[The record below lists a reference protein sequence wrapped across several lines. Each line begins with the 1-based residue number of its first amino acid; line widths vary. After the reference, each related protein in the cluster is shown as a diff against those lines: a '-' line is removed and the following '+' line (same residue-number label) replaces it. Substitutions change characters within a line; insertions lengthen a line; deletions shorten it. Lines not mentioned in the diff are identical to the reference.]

1 MAHGT
6 GPLHNSVLEV
16 ALEVLLFLE
25 VTVKLSTASS
35 LKVRVRPLFTP
46 GETEVH
52 VGEELVKVSD
62 CRGGCTNPIA
72 QPLTPCTPIPNRGL
86 CLPVWSPDYIGLRG

>member
-52 VGEELVKVSD
+52 MGEGFIQVSD
-62 CRGGCTNPIA
+62 SRGGCTNPIA
-72 QPLTPCTPIPNRGL
+72 QPLTPCTSIPNRGL
-86 CLPVWSPDYIGLRG
+86 SYLSGVPII